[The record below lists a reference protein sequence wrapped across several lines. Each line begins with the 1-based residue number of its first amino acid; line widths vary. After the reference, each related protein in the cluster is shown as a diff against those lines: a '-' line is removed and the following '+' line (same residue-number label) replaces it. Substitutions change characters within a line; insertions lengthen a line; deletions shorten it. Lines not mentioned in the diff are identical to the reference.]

1 MNAEFDIDAPANME
15 LLGGTG
21 EDIDDDD
28 QLEGIDDE
36 QPEIETEDQQ
46 EDAEPERKAA
56 RDPVIPR
63 ARFDEVNARLHAERQ
78 AREQLEAEL
87 SALRNPKQDATS
99 ASDVDLKALKRQ
111 AFELRLTP
119 DGEDEADRIEESI
132 EAERMRRAEAAVE
145 ARIEKRERD
154 REAARAAADANR
166 VAEELQSEAAKVVA
180 KYPFLNSNLSASQ
193 GGGDRKAIAEV
204 TALRDAYLSAGASPA
219 NALWDAA
226 NTIAKARGINVAE
239 ETPKDK
245 RRQAAIESAARD
257 SLAQPARIDAGVGSR
272 NVPAGNAILSKQD
285 SWERASD
292 DDRRQFL
299 N

>member
-63 ARFDEVNARLHAERQ
+63 ARFDEVNARLQ
-78 AREQLEAEL
+78 AEL
-87 SALRNPKQDATS
+87 AELRNPKQEAAA

-119 DGEDEADRIEESI
+119 DGEDEADLIEEAI

-145 ARIEKRERD
+145 ARIEKRDRD
-154 REAARAAADANR
+154 REAARAAADAKR
-166 VAEELQSEAAKVVA
+166 VDEELQSEAAKVVA

-257 SLAQPARIDAGVGSR
+257 SQAQPARIDAGVGSR

>member
-1 MNAEFDIDAPANME
+1 MTKEFDIDAPEDME
-15 LLGGTG
+15 LLRGTS
-21 EDIDDDD
+21 EEIADEEP
-28 QLEGIDDE
+28 LEAADDE
-36 QPEIETEDQQ
+36 QQELDTEEQQ
-46 EDAEPERKAA
+46 EDAEPDRKSA
-56 RDPVIPR
+56 RDTVIPR
-63 ARFDEVNARLHAERQ
+63 ARFDEVNARLHAERH

-87 SALRNPKQDATS
+87 SAILNPKQEA
-99 ASDVDLKALKRQ
+99 AVAPDVDMKALKRQ

-119 DGEDEADRIEESI
+119 DGEEEADRIEESI

-166 VAEELQSEAAKVVA
+166 MAEELQSEAAKVVA
-180 KYPFLNSNLSASQ
+180 KYPFLNYDINTGH

-204 TALRDAYLSAGASPA
+204 TALRDAYLSAGESPA
-219 NALWDAA
+219 KALWDAA
-226 NTIAKARGINVAE
+226 NTIAKARGVNVAD

-245 RRQAAIESAARD
+245 RRQAAIAAAERD
-257 SLAQPARIDAGVGSR
+257 SLAQPARVDAGVGSR
-272 NVPAGNAILSKQD
+272 NVPAGNVILRNQD
-285 SWERASD
+285 AWERASD